1 MWDWTDHEHLSSE
14 KERIDEDKLNEKGRW
29 PLKEREREK
38 KIRINERNSEDQCK
52 KDTRTCER

>member
-1 MWDWTDHEHLSSE
+1 MEE